1 MLTNSEIIKHFQDK
15 DIDELGTRYLMDHI
29 KRFKFLIEVLNDII
43 IEEKNQLKKVL
54 IVSPSFELELIH
66 KAFPDLIL
74 HSIGI
79 RGIHLAGEHINYNLN
94 EADISTLP
102 LKVRDFDIVI
112 MCEVIEHLALSGKIV
127 FKFISQLIKKNG
139 YLIIQTPNAKSLRY
153 KVKKNIKHER
163 HKCVYAI
170 EDIKNSASTTGFKLK
185 KYYFRNYYTY
195 PTIRCNLY
203 NLGSIFLCP
212 SLKEG
217 MTGILTMDKI
227 K

>member
-1 MLTNSEIIKHFQDK
+1 MLTKSEIIKHFEDK
-15 DIDELGTRYLMDHI
+15 HIDEIGTRYLMDHI
-29 KRFKFLIEVLNDII
+29 KRFKFLIKVLKNIFS
-43 IEEKNQLKKVL
+43 EEKNQLKKIL
-54 IVSPSFELELIH
+54 IISPSFELELIH
-66 KAFPDLIL
+66 MEFPDLIL

-79 RGIHLAGEHINYNLN
+79 RGIHLTGEHINYNLN

-102 LKVRDFDIVI
+102 SEVRDFDMVI
-112 MCEVIEHLALSGKIV
+112 MCEVIEHLVLSGKKV
-127 FKFISQLIKKNG
+127 FKFISHLIKKNG
-139 YLIIQTPNAKSLRY
+139 YLIIQTPNAQSLRY

-163 HKCVYAI
+163 HKCVYAL
-170 EDIKNSASTTGFKLK
+170 EDLKNSASSTGFKLN

-203 NLGSIFLCP
+203 NFGSIFISP

-217 MTGILTMDKI
+217 MTGILIMDKV